1 MLYDNGKQLL
11 KSINEKYK
19 NMGGTGITVPVPPI
33 VINYANISS
42 IDRFTLL
49 AYIPPNLSK

>member
-1 MLYDNGKQLL
+1 MFYDNGKQLL
-11 KSINEKYK
+11 KSINEKI